1 MPSACSLSLERTSLP
16 QVKTSVTAPAGV
28 ALCHLAALR
37 VLYIPWPVEIP
48 ELFPDIPVDI
58 LVRGI
63 LCIPGTQAVEEDEEA
78 KSDEY
83 SDVMQQRMGGSL
95 SYRHEDGINFADIL
109 DDLMVGSCL
118 QTPEDVDR

>member
-1 MPSACSLSLERTSLP
+1 MWLF
-16 QVKTSVTAPAGV
+16 VTF
-28 ALCHLAALR
+28 AALR
-37 VLYIPWPVEIP
+37 VLYIPWPVKIP

-63 LCIPGTQAVEEDEEA
+63 FCISGTQAVEEDEEP

-83 SDVMQQRMGGSL
+83 TDVMQQRMGGSL